1 MGWGGYE
8 LYGDSKREDGDGN
21 GLLPRYMPTPQSPPV
36 RDKGQGQGSSS
47 GSAGVGS
54 SAGVDT
60 TTMTTAVD
68 VASSNFGATSVG
80 NNGERGVLLGQGG
93 IDNGSGIGIGE
104 SVLRAVSE
112 ESEREYLERALLAMV
127 QTSSSS
133 TGAESGLTGAAG
145 DGESVGAVFG
155 GGETEEEMLERAK
168 RESLAAF
175 GHPGGHTYTMLT
187 LHSPS
192 LYQHKYTCT

>member
-1 MGWGGYE
+1 M
-8 LYGDSKREDGDGN
+8 
-21 GLLPRYMPTPQSPPV
+21 
-36 RDKGQGQGSSS
+36 
-47 GSAGVGS
+47 
-54 SAGVDT
+54 
-60 TTMTTAVD
+60 
-68 VASSNFGATSVG
+68 
-80 NNGERGVLLGQGG
+80 GQGG